1 VTSTLSRRLQRLE
14 QRRQL
19 TQQEPPD
26 PTIVLVS
33 GNGEEVGAIRWSTDE
48 HGWIDVPVPPDEAS
62 N

>member
-1 VTSTLSRRLQRLE
+1 LE

-19 TQQEPPD
+19 SRTEPPD

-33 GNGEEVGAIRWSTDE
+33 GNGEEVGAMRWSNDE
-48 HGWIDVPVPPDEAS
+48 HRWIDVPVTADETS